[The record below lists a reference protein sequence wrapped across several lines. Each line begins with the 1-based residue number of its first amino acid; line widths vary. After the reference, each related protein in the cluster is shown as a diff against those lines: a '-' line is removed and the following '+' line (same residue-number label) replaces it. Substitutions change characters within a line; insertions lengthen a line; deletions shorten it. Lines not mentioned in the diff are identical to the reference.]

1 MNVNTSAHF
10 TWCIQI
16 GISWLSMANN
26 RNTNCSGWCKVWY
39 VYSWIC
45 QGGFRIVFA
54 ILFLAFFSAGIT
66 HWHLINQDV
75 LTNTC
80 KQFLSW
86 RMPINMPISCPI
98 YPHPLLKKIN
108 YFPMQKLCVKWIT
121 DGGIYFVNEWTLRER
136 VGFLFT
142 LWEGRQLLALHKL
155 QSVSN
160 EGDLHCKVQKYDN
173 DPLELFFVNIW
184 SDDPLEL
191 FSVNIWS
198 DDPLELVS
206 VNI

>member
-1 MNVNTSAHF
+1 MNVKTSAHF

-66 HWHLINQDV
+66 HWHLINKDV

-98 YPHPLLKKIN
+98 YPHPLLKKKTIS
-108 YFPMQKLCVKWIT
+108 LCRSCVL
-121 DGGIYFVNEWTLRER
+121 NESQME
-136 VGFLFT
+136 VYT
-142 LWEGRQLLALHKL
+142 LWM
-155 QSVSN
+155 N
-160 EGDLHCKVQKYDN
+160 EHYEKGLGFCSHCEKEDSY
-173 DPLELFFVNIW
+173 
-184 SDDPLEL
+184 
-191 FSVNIWS
+191 
-198 DDPLELVS
+198 
-206 VNI
+206 